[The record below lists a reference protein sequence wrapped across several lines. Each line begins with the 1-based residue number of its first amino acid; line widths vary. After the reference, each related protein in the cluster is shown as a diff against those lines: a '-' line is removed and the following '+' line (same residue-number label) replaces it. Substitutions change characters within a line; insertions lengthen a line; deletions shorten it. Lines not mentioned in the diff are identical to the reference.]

1 MILVGHR
8 QSTSACFGKLMTG
21 CRSGRPWRLL
31 GAVEGSVFS
40 WCPGGSRHSR
50 WSKTRNRPSHR
61 QGAGMWQCPKA
72 VPRRTISRR
81 KLITS
86 AGSISGVVAL
96 SGILGAR
103 AASTDADATVK
114 VVPEV
119 DLKVLD
125 PIWTTALITGTHAWL
140 IYDTLFAPDR
150 EYQVHPQM
158 VEKYERDEGGL
169 TWRFKLRDGLGWHDG
184 TAVTARDCVASIQR
198 WAVRSVPGKAMM
210 ARADRLD
217 MVDDNSFI
225 LRFREPFGLVAE
237 TLARGPACFVM
248 RTKEA
253 ETDPFTQIKTAIG
266 SGPFIFLPDEWQP
279 GAHVAYRR
287 NPHYRPRSEPAS
299 GVAGGKVAKV
309 ERVEWTIIPDPATA
323 TAALIAG
330 EVGYLTNPVV
340 DNLPLLRADPNIAI
354 GLLDPLGWQFHIR
367 MNSLATPFDNAKA
380 RQGLQMLV
388 ESQQEAY
395 LAATGMTGEL
405 SRTCLAPFVCGSSN
419 ESMTGTEPFATYDPG
434 KIQSL
439 FKEAGYKGEPL
450 VLMDPTDQSNL
461 HMLAQVL
468 SEHMKKVGLNVDLQ
482 AMDWS
487 TLVSRRALKTPPPAD
502 RGGWHIFPTAWPCAA
517 MMDPFLNPPLD
528 TSCDGKNWFG
538 WPCDA
543 ELAQLRLSISQRKTT
558 TN

>member
-1 MILVGHR
+1 M
-8 QSTSACFGKLMTG
+8 
-21 CRSGRPWRLL
+21 RP
-31 GAVEGSVFS
+31 GQTA
-40 WCPGGSRHSR
+40 
-50 WSKTRNRPSHR
+50 
-61 QGAGMWQCPKA
+61 M
-72 VPRRTISRR
+72 PRDEISRR
-81 KLITS
+81 QLIKTAVGI
-86 AGSISGVVAL
+86 AGAVATPAIIR
-96 SGILGAR
+96 GR
-103 AASTDADATVK
+103 AYAAEQRNTVK

-119 DLKVLD
+119 DLKVFD
-125 PIWTTALITGTHAWL
+125 PVWTTALITGTHAYL
-140 IYDTLFAPDR
+140 VYDTLFSADR
-150 EYQVHPQM
+150 NWRAHPQM
-158 VEKYERDEGGL
+158 IDKYERDEDGL
-169 TWRFKLRDGLGWHDG
+169 NWSFKLRDGLGWHDG
-184 TAVTARDCVASIQR
+184 SQVTARDCAASIRR
-198 WAVRSVPGKAMM
+198 WAVRSVSGKAMM
-210 ARADRLD
+210 ERAERLD
-217 MVDDNSFI
+217 VIDDNSFI
-225 LRFREPFGLVAE
+225 LRLKEPFGLVPE
-237 TLARGPACFVM
+237 TLARGPTCFVM

-253 ETDPFTQIKTAIG
+253 ETDPFTQITTAIG
-266 SGPFIFLPDEWQP
+266 SGPFIFLPEEWRP

-287 NPHYRPRSEPAS
+287 NSNYRPRTEPAD

-330 EVGYLTNPVV
+330 EVDYLTNPVV
-340 DNLPLLRADPNIAI
+340 DNLPLLRADPKIAI

-367 MNSLATPFDNAKA
+367 VNSLATPFDNAKA

-405 SRTCLAPFVCGSSN
+405 GKVCLAPFVCGSSN
-419 ESMTGTEPFATYDPG
+419 ESMLGTEPFSTYDPS

-468 SEHMKKVGLNVDLQ
+468 SEHMKKVGLNIDLQ

-487 TLVSRRALKTPPPAD
+487 TLVSRRAIKTPPPSD

-543 ELAQLRLSISQRKTT
+543 ELARLRLTYIGARSDDERHRTVEAIQRRFFEAAPYAYAGQYFPPVAYRKDRLRGVIGLAAPVYW
-558 TN
+558 NMEKFAS